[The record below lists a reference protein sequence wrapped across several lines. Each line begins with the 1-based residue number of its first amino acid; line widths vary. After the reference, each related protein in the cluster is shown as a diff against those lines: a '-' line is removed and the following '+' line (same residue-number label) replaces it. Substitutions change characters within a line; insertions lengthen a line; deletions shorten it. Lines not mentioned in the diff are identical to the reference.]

1 MSPAN
6 TCGLPTLN
14 SLITWIMNS
23 QLYHAQSGQR
33 FVREKMGSHCFL
45 TLWYIRCD
53 FLRGAMETETNGN
66 SSTRILI
73 QIFYNDSGLRAGWR
87 LLIYIGMIFMLGL
100 GARLIARRARSGHA
114 AGAPSSDFSHAVLQA
129 IGELVLFLV
138 LLLLAWIMSRIE
150 RRKVG
155 VYGLP
160 LQRSAISRFVR
171 GYFLWGFLPL
181 ALLLLVLRGLH
192 VFYFGNISLLNAQ
205 ILGWGTLWFF
215 VFLLV
220 GFFEE
225 FSFRGYF
232 LYTLADGIGFWPAAI
247 IQAILFARVHMGNGG
262 ETRIGI
268 IATGVFAL
276 FAAATLWRTGNL
288 WLAVGAH
295 AGWDWGQ
302 SFFFG
307 VNDSGFQ
314 APGHLFNPHLVQGP
328 DWLTGGSV
336 GPEGSVLTL
345 IFWVLMTVFFL
356 WLYRKRPE
364 PALVITEARK
374 S

>member
-1 MSPAN
+1 MEPEFSSSATPSK
-6 TCGLPTLN
+6 LN
-14 SLITWIMNS
+14 
-23 QLYHAQSGQR
+23 
-33 FVREKMGSHCFL
+33 F
-45 TLWYIRCD
+45 
-53 FLRGAMETETNGN
+53 
-66 SSTRILI
+66 
-73 QIFYNDSGLRAGWR
+73 IFYNDRGLRAGWR
-87 LLIYIGMIFMLGL
+87 LLIYFGMIFFLVL
-100 GARLIARRARSGHA
+100 GAQLLVKRLGSGRSK
-114 AGAPSSDFSHAVLQA
+114 GAPSSEFAHAIMQA
-129 IGELVLFLV
+129 IGELALFLV
-138 LLLLAWIMSRIE
+138 LLFLAWIMSKIE
-150 RRKVG
+150 RRNVG

-160 LQRSAISRFVR
+160 LQASAISRFVH

-192 VFYFGNISLLNAQ
+192 VFYFGTISPLSAQ
-205 ILGWGTLWFF
+205 ILGWGALWFF

-276 FAAATLWRTGNL
+276 FATATLWRTGNL

-356 WLYRKRPE
+356 WLYRKRRE
-364 PALVITEARK
+364 PALVITEER
-374 S
+374 SRL

>member
-1 MSPAN
+1 MQDHHKENMEPEFPPSTSSN
-6 TCGLPTLN
+6 
-14 SLITWIMNS
+14 
-23 QLYHAQSGQR
+23 
-33 FVREKMGSHCFL
+33 KL
-45 TLWYIRCD
+45 TYV
-53 FLRGAMETETNGN
+53 
-66 SSTRILI
+66 
-73 QIFYNDSGLRAGWR
+73 FYNDRGLRAGWR
-87 LLIYIGMIFMLGL
+87 LLIYFGMIFFLVL
-100 GARLIARRARSGHA
+100 GAQMLVKRLSSGRSK
-114 AGAPSSDFSHAVLQA
+114 GAPSSEFAHAIMQA
-129 IGELVLFLV
+129 IGELILFLV
-138 LLLLAWIMSRIE
+138 LLFLAWIMSRIE

-160 LQRSAISRFVR
+160 LQRSAVSGFIR

-181 ALLLLVLRGLH
+181 AFLLSILRGLH
-192 VFYFGNISLLNAQ
+192 VFYFGNLSPLNAQ

-220 GFFEE
+220 GLFEE
-225 FSFRGYF
+225 FSLRGYL

-247 IQAILFARVHMGNGG
+247 IQAVLFARGHMGNGG

-268 IATGVFAL
+268 IATGIFAL

-314 APGHLFNPHLVQGP
+314 APGHLFNPHQTRGP

-336 GPEGSVLTL
+336 GPEGSVITL
-345 IFWVLMTVFFL
+345 ILWVLMTVLFL
-356 WLYRKRPE
+356 ALYRKRRE
-364 PALVITEARK
+364 PVLVITEGRK
-374 S
+374 Y